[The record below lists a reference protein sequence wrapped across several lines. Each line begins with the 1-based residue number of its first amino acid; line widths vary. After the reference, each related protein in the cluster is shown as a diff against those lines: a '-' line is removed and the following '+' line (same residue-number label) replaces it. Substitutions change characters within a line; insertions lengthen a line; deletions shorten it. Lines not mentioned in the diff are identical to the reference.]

1 MGKKSIYIMT
11 AVIFAFLIILSL
23 AKFLGAALG
32 KKAEMI
38 SLAAVAVVLV
48 VLLILNNKNKE

>member
-1 MGKKSIYIMT
+1 MGKKSIYIMA

-38 SLAAVAVVLV
+38 SLVAVAVVLV
-48 VLLILNNKNKE
+48 NLTDRKSVV